1 MKKNKKYLIKEIREI
16 NKVFRSGCNGVAYG
30 VFINGIFFFFDRIK
44 LNFDDDMKELF
55 IYDRSKRIVASIPY
69 AEVKICCSIR

>member
-1 MKKNKKYLIKEIREI
+1 MKKDFIGEIKEY
-16 NKVFRSGCNGVAYG
+16 NKVFRRGYDDVAHG

-55 IYDRSKRIVASIPY
+55 IYDRNKRIVASIPY
-69 AEVKICCSIR
+69 EEVKICCSIR

>member
-1 MKKNKKYLIKEIREI
+1 MKKNKKYFIKKIREL
-16 NKVFRSGCNGVAYG
+16 NKVFRTGYHGASYG

-44 LNFDDDMKELF
+44 LEFDDDMKELF

>member
-1 MKKNKKYLIKEIREI
+1 MEKNKKYFIKKIREF
-16 NKVFRSGCNGVAYG
+16 NKVFRAGHHGASCG

-55 IYDRSKRIVASIPY
+55 IYDRSKRIAASIPY
-69 AEVKICCSIR
+69 EEVKICCSIR